1 MVNNEQYAAVWGL
14 PPTHKGSKEQWIE
27 NSPKSITGCEAL
39 RSPPGN
45 VSYNG
50 EGHGPEGAPGDVP
63 EMLEGP
69 FSGTSIAPI
78 SAIWSIRRLNAAPF
92 HLQEKRRSPRHNAVQ
107 AAGLEVARVEVR
119 PDGLIVVV
127 PRNTNEGGTL
137 VGGNEWDELLNG
149 NAPAE
154 VR

>member
-1 MVNNEQYAAVWGL
+1 MRR
-14 PPTHKGSKEQWIE
+14 PSTFK
-27 NSPKSITGCEAL
+27 KS
-39 RSPPGN
+39 
-45 VSYNG
+45 
-50 EGHGPEGAPGDVP
+50 DVVRV
-63 EMLEGP
+63 M
-69 FSGTSIAPI
+69 
-78 SAIWSIRRLNAAPF
+78 
-92 HLQEKRRSPRHNAVQ
+92 NAVQ

>member
-1 MVNNEQYAAVWGL
+1 
-14 PPTHKGSKEQWIE
+14 
-27 NSPKSITGCEAL
+27 
-39 RSPPGN
+39 
-45 VSYNG
+45 
-50 EGHGPEGAPGDVP
+50 
-63 EMLEGP
+63 MLEGP

-92 HLQEKRRSPRHNAVQ
+92 PFKKSDVVRVMNAVQ
-107 AAGLEVARVEVR
+107 AAGLEVAWVEVR

-137 VGGNEWDELLNG
+137 VGGNEWDELLDG